1 MWGGYGWG
9 WMGPFMGV
17 SAVLWWVLVV
27 VIVIGVV
34 RWVRSPQVPV
44 YRGATDHGVGGGVGD
59 AREVL
64 DLRFARGEID
74 ADEYA
79 ERRRLLTG
87 G

>member
-1 MWGGYGWG
+1 MMWGGYSWG
-9 WMGPFMGV
+9 WMAPFMGV

-27 VIVIGVV
+27 VTVVALV
-34 RWVRSPQVPV
+34 RWVRAPQAPAD
-44 YRGATDHGVGGGVGD
+44 RGRALGD
-59 AREVL
+59 PRAVL

-87 G
+87 S